1 MRKKWFNKICKV
13 KRKEFRRARNRY
25 RSCKSMVNLDV
36 MKNTCKS
43 YKVAIKNATKKFQK
57 KFNKKLRILRSSNPK
72 EYWSLLCT
80 NGGKEKLNKI
90 QLDVLAKYFADLNQD
105 KNEYDDSDYARTE
118 IQDEYENQ
126 FLNAPFTE
134 ADILDVLCKLKC
146 GKAAGPDGLINDF
159 FKYSRNVIA
168 KVLSKLF
175 SVILLS
181 GSVPKEWA
189 DGWIVP
195 IYIKKR
201 QST

>member
-1 MRKKWFNKICKV
+1 M
-13 KRKEFRRARNRY
+13 
-25 RSCKSMVNLDV
+25 
-36 MKNTCKS
+36 
-43 YKVAIKNATKKFQK
+43 
-57 KFNKKLRILRSSNPK
+57 RILRSSNPK

-105 KNEYDDSDYARTE
+105 KNEYDDSDFTRTE
-118 IQDEYENQ
+118 VQDEYENQ

-134 ADILDVLCKLKC
+134 TDILDVLCKLKC

-168 KVLSKLF
+168 KALSKLF
-175 SVILLS
+175 NGILLS

-195 IYIKKR
+195 IYKKKGSQLDPNNYR
-201 QST
+201 GISLINIICKIFTSAISNKNYSFFVKV